1 MKAKIS
7 VYLNDRTGWVSPLQY
22 GLRMVSRSVGE
33 PKKDSRTERV
43 PFSNTTYDFSRL
55 YGQETYSER
64 VLTYEFDLLTSDKRT
79 AQLAAVKLQKDL
91 TWFGYKELRDSLLP
105 DCHFDVR
112 APDITFTNKEPGV
125 YIFKFTFSAY
135 PAMLP
140 NQTAPVLLIPGNRRY
155 PDINGDGH
163 VTDAD
168 ASLILTAAEKVAAG
182 QPSGLT
188 AAQQAK
194 ADADLDG
201 VITENDA
208 LLVLDYAAA
217 VRAGEYEDSAESWF
231 AYIRRYFMRKE
242 GVY

>member
-1 MKAKIS
+1 MSAKIS
-7 VYLNDRTGWVSPLQY
+7 IYLNGRTGWISPSQY
-22 GLRMVSRSVGE
+22 GLRMVSRSIGE

-64 VLTYEFDLLTSDKRT
+64 TLLYEFDLLTSDKRI

-91 TWFGYKELRDSLLP
+91 CWFGYKELRDSLLP

-163 VTDAD
+163 VTAAD
-168 ASLILTAAEKVAAG
+168 AALILTAAEKVAAG
-182 QPSGLT
+182 LPTGMT
-188 AAQQAK
+188 AQQQAN

-201 VITENDA
+201 VITEHDA

-217 VRAGEYEDSAESWF
+217 VSAGEFADSAESWY